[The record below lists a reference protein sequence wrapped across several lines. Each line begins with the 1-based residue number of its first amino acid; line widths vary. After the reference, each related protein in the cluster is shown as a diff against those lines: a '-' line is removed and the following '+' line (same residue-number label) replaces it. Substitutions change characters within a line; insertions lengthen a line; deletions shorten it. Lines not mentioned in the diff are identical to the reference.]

1 MRPSQR
7 KEMAEWAVHYR
18 SASIALACRAFSI
31 SETCYRYQSKL
42 SDETELI
49 ADWLV
54 ALTNAKKP
62 WGFGLCVLHLR
73 NVKGF
78 GWNHKRV
85 YRIYRELELNMRI
98 KPRKRLQREKPEPL
112 AVPEAPNEVWSMDV
126 MADQL
131 ADGRSFRTLNVLDD
145 FNREGLAIEVDFS
158 LPSER
163 VVRTLNQIIAWRGK
177 PLAIRV
183 ELPMIAPLVR
193 ATIGDGPEYVSARL
207 QNWAEKVGIG
217 LIYIQPGKPQQN
229 AYVER
234 YNRTVRTEW
243 LGRYH
248 FTSIEEVQNHATR
261 WLWTYNTERPNMG
274 IGGMTPIQKLKAA

>member
-1 MRPSQR
+1 MVRPSQR
-7 KEMAEWAVHYR
+7 KEMAEWAVRYR

-31 SETCYRYQSKL
+31 SETCYRYQPKL
-42 SDETELI
+42 NDENELI

-54 ALTNAKKP
+54 ALTNAKKT
-62 WGFGLCVLHLR
+62 WGFGLCFLHLR

-78 GWNHKRV
+78 KWKHKRV

-112 AVPEAPNEVWSMDV
+112 AVPEAPNEVWSMDF

-145 FNREGLAIEVDFS
+145 FNREGLSIEIDFS

-183 ELPMIAPLVR
+183 
-193 ATIGDGPEYVSARL
+193 DNGPEYVSARL
-207 QNWAEKVGIG
+207 QNWAENAGIG
-217 LIYIQPGKPQQN
+217 LIYIQQGKPQQN

-248 FTSIEEVQNHATR
+248 FNSIEEVQDHATR
-261 WLWTYNTERPNMG
+261 WLWTYNNERPNMG
-274 IGGMTPIQKLKAA
+274 IGGMTPMQKLKAA